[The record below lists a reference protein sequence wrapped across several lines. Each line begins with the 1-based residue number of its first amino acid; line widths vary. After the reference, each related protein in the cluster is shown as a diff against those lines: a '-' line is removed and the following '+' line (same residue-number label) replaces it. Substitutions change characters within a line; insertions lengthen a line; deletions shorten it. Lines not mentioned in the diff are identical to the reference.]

1 KLTATLPTA
10 TSTLPITVVAAST
23 PQGWLTVTPDTGHS
37 PLAMTVTVNP
47 TGLAPGSYTGT
58 ITINTTPAGS
68 NPAVVGVTLSA
79 SNPTSTLVAPSSSS
93 NYTPAWSGGTT
104 PTLTFTYTTGA
115 AATIPAQS
123 QLDVASNGDI
133 IPFNVTAST
142 TAVKSSGTTGSSA
155 TWLRINGSG

>member
-1 KLTATLPTA
+1 MKLLLFLLFWAGAAAGQSSGPTVSPTSLSFAYQVNSTTLPAAAKLTATLPTA

-68 NPAVVGVTLSA
+68 NPAVVGVTLSV
-79 SNPTSTLVAPSSSS
+79 S
-93 NYTPAWSGGTT
+93 
-104 PTLTFTYTTGA
+104 
-115 AATIPAQS
+115 
-123 QLDVASNGDI
+123 
-133 IPFNVTAST
+133 
-142 TAVKSSGTTGSSA
+142 
-155 TWLRINGSG
+155 